1 MTYTTKRDTLQPPYC
16 GPQAQ
21 VAVAPLR
28 MWSAMGDVTGIRSIA
43 LLDHQVGIGDACH
56 WRSSVPQSAPTPHD
70 APIGLV
76 DFVLP
81 EDVIAI
87 TYLRA

>member
-1 MTYTTKRDTLQPPYC
+1 MTNTTKRDTLQLPYC

-21 VAVAPLR
+21 AAFAPLR

-43 LLDHQVGIGDACH
+43 LLDRLVDIDDTCH
-56 WRSSVPQSAPTPHD
+56 GRSSVPQSASTPRD

-87 TYLRA
+87 THLRA

>member
-1 MTYTTKRDTLQPPYC
+1 MTHTTKWDTLQLPHC
-16 GPQAQ
+16 GLQAQ
-21 VAVAPLR
+21 AAVVPLR

-43 LLDHQVGIGDACH
+43 LLDRRAGIGDACH
-56 WRSSVPQSAPTPHD
+56 WRSSVPQSATPPRD

-81 EDVIAI
+81 EDVIVI
-87 TYLRA
+87 THLRA